1 MSSYPI
7 RHFVYICCPMMIVK
21 HHHGEHHR
29 RGHHEHNAVEIC
41 TYQRK
46 LHMLKT
52 PNYRVE
58 LKVLKYMY
66 NLYPPV
72 VTKLN
77 LNIYSFIYRAREVSE

>member
-1 MSSYPI
+1 
-7 RHFVYICCPMMIVK
+7 
-21 HHHGEHHR
+21 
-29 RGHHEHNAVEIC
+29 
-41 TYQRK
+41 
-46 LHMLKT
+46 MLKT

-66 NLYPPV
+66 NIYPPV